1 MEEVWK
7 TIPSY
12 PSYEAS
18 NLGKIRRNSRV
29 LKGGKDKNGYITMVL
44 SENSVR
50 QNIKVHRL
58 IAEAFLGYS
67 SGLQVDHINGDRS
80 DNRVEN
86 LRWVTEKA
94 NRRNQPD
101 VADKQWD
108 PFLETY
114 V

>member
-18 NLGKIRRNSRV
+18 NLGNIRRNGRV
-29 LKGGKDKNGYITMVL
+29 LKGGIDKNGYRTLVV

-50 QNIKVHRL
+50 KNVKVHRL
-58 IAEAFLGYS
+58 VAETFLGYS
-67 SGLQVDHINGDRS
+67 SGLQVDHINGDRT
-80 DNRVEN
+80 DNRIEN
-86 LRWVTEKA
+86 LQWVTAKA
-94 NRRNQPD
+94 NRCNQHD